1 MSQQLYNFFTAV
13 QQMPHWA
20 NQHSGGRKRVDSHEE
35 ALSTELVNAG
45 FSEVI
50 QTTMST
56 NKNGKP
62 KKISKYPKLKKQSLL
77 KAIDLSGQAR
87 QDAISELVP
96 GMSPGTFI
104 RQPAGSQS
112 FPDYL
117 ICDFSGKFVVV
128 EAKSGRGPNPVWND
142 SRPRKDS
149 VYIMSSG
156 KYNKSTFWLGQ
167 DWLTAEQDAIFTNLY
182 KIIDKAVKDANKQL
196 KDTDVLK
203 RGFQYYNRKKHQ
215 QGGLVE
221 FTDPFRHPD
230 RNKCEKNVLDF
241 AKAQ

>member
-1 MSQQLYNFFTAV
+1 MSQQLFNFLTAV

-20 NQHSGGRKRVDSHEE
+20 NQHSSGRKRVDSHEE
-35 ALSTELVNAG
+35 ALSAELVSAG
-45 FSEVI
+45 FREVI
-50 QTTMST
+50 QTTMDT

-62 KKISKYPKLKKQSLL
+62 KKILQYPKLKKQALL
-77 KAIDLSGQAR
+77 KAIDLVGQER
-87 QDAISELVP
+87 QDAISKLVP
-96 GMSPGTFI
+96 RMEVGTFI

-117 ICDFSGKFVVV
+117 ICDFTGQFVVV

-149 VYIMSSG
+149 IYIMSSG

-167 DWLTAEQDAIFTNLY
+167 DWLTDEQNDIFVNLY
-182 KIIDKAVKDANKQL
+182 KRIDEEIKNANKQL
-196 KDTDVLK
+196 KDTDTLK
-203 RGFQYYNRKKHQ
+203 RGFQFYSRKKHQ

-230 RNKCEKNVLDF
+230 KNKCEKNVLEF

>member
-1 MSQQLYNFFTAV
+1 MSQQLHDFLKAV
-13 QQMPHWA
+13 QAMPHWA
-20 NQHSGGRKRVDSHEE
+20 NQHSGGKKRVDSHEE
-35 ALSTELVNAG
+35 ALTTELVNAG
-45 FSEVI
+45 FTEEI
-50 QTTMST
+50 QTIMGT

-62 KKISKYPKLKKQSLL
+62 KKLLKYPKLKKQALL
-77 KAIDLSGQAR
+77 KSIDLTGQAR
-87 QDAISELVP
+87 QSAIAKLVP
-96 GMSPGTFI
+96 GMAKGSFI

-117 ICDFSGKFVVV
+117 ICDFSGNFVVI

-149 VYIMSSG
+149 IYIMSSG

-167 DWLTAEQDAIFTNLY
+167 DWLTQEQDAIFVNLY
-182 KIIDKAVKDANKQL
+182 KIIDEAVKDANKRL
-196 KDTDVLK
+196 KDIDVLN
-203 RGFQYYNRKKHQ
+203 RGFQFYSRKKHQ

-230 RNKCEKNVLDF
+230 KDKCEQNVLTF
-241 AKAQ
+241 ALAQ